1 LPRAERQAQV
11 LDAAAAAFAHTGFG
25 DTSMDDVATAAGVT
39 RLIVYRNFPSKE
51 ELYRAVLERVA
62 NRLGEEFELIGPPPG
77 RAPVV
82 VNALLRVAREQPDGF
97 RLLWVHAA
105 HEPAFA
111 SYAAE
116 FRELAVDYARQM
128 LVTDITDPMLL
139 AWASNTIVGHVYD
152 AVLTWLQLGDPA
164 DDESFVAFVSA
175 GLRALVTAWAAV
187 P

>member
-1 LPRAERQAQV
+1 M

-25 DTSMDDVATAAGVT
+25 DTSMDDVAAAAGVT

-128 LVTDITDPMLL
+128 LTGDVPEPLME
-139 AWASNTIVGHVYD
+139 WASNTIVAHAYD

-164 DDESFVAFVSA
+164 DDEAFVDFVSA
-175 GLRALVTAWAAV
+175 GLRALVTAWASV